1 MDKSF
6 LKFCVAC
13 ALCAAGAASAQ
24 QPYVYRVTPTG
35 TEWAMNAD
43 EGQCHLRVWI
53 DDRAQVRLHGDQVI
67 VDTRSG
73 RQSFDQGSV
82 CNQPLPLHRVE
93 NFRVTLEQGRG
104 RVVDVNSPNPRNNF
118 SGSVTVEDPQRG
130 GDSYDLVM
138 AWRNPEAFRAAPLA
152 ASAVDPFLDQTSAC
166 QERVRHQFM
175 RNNGGADAYLDFTG
189 PADRDDAG
197 YERQRIH
204 GEAWA
209 RNHDE
214 SRRVSYECLLNDRTN
229 RVITASYD
237 LLGPRR
243 YSSLY

>member
-6 LKFCVAC
+6 LKLCVAG
-13 ALCAAGAASAQ
+13 ALCTAGAAAAQ
-24 QPYVYRVTPTG
+24 QPNIYRATPIDRD
-35 TEWAMNAD
+35 WAMNAD
-43 EGQCHLRVWI
+43 EGQCRLRVWV

-73 RQSFDQGSV
+73 RQSFDQGTV
-82 CNQPLPLHRVE
+82 CNQPLPMHRVE

-104 RVVDVNSPNPRNNF
+104 RVVDVSSPTARNNF
-118 SGSVTVEDPQRG
+118 NGSVTVEDPQRG
-130 GDSYDLVM
+130 GDSYELVM
-138 AWRNPEAFRAAPLA
+138 AWRNPDDFRAPPLA
-152 ASAVDPFLDQTSAC
+152 ANEPNPFYDQARAC
-166 QERVRHQFM
+166 QERVRQQFV
-175 RNNGGADAYLDFTG
+175 RNNDDGDAYLEFNS
-189 PADRDDAG
+189 PADRDGAG
-197 YERQRIH
+197 PDRQRIR

-209 RNHDE
+209 RNRSE